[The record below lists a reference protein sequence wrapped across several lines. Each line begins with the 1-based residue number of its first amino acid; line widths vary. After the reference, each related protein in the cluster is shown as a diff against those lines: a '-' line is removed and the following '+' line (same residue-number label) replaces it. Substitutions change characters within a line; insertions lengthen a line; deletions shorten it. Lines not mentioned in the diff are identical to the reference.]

1 MRKAVVFLAGG
12 FTSGQRDSGGVATY
26 RDDAGRK
33 VFDFCPGGDVQMRM
47 AADVMGKLVCP
58 IGLTTIKDKAP
69 AAIAASVAA
78 QVLMV
83 REAVRNTAKID
94 ETKPGRARRWPT

>member
-1 MRKAVVFLAGG
+1 MQKMG
-12 FTSGQRDSGGVATY
+12 
-26 RDDAGRK
+26 
-33 VFDFCPGGDVQMRM
+33 M
-47 AADVMGKLVCP
+47 AADVVGKLVCP

-83 REAVRNTAKID
+83 REAVAAANNGS
-94 ETKPGRARRWPT
+94 ETQPGRARHG